1 MDVSNK
7 RPAQCLNCGDKLQ
20 GTYCALCGQRNGAA
34 RLNFRSLAASFIG
47 HLIELDAPIFRT
59 AGRLTVAP
67 GAVCRDYIRGRR
79 IRYTNP
85 LKYAF
90 LTTTLFVA
98 VVLLFEIHV
107 SDGLEALTGVK
118 SGHRYRAIVESM
130 INHIHLV
137 GLPFTTLLVMAL
149 FHRSAYNFAEHL
161 TFRLYTYGHVFVV
174 YAIVAPFGSFSHPH
188 VWLALHFFPVL
199 YQAWAA
205 VAFYGSSHVGAFL
218 KMLAVGV
225 CHFVVVGI
233 LGALAIAVSIF
244 LT

>member
-1 MDVSNK
+1 M
-7 RPAQCLNCGDKLQ
+7 
-20 GTYCALCGQRNGAA
+20 
-34 RLNFRSLAASFIG
+34 
-47 HLIELDAPIFRT
+47 
-59 AGRLTVAP
+59 
-67 GAVCRDYIRGRR
+67 
-79 IRYTNP
+79 
-85 LKYAF
+85 
-90 LTTTLFVA
+90 A

-174 YAIVAPFGSFSHPH
+174 YAIVAPFGAFSHPH
-188 VWLALHFFPVL
+188 VWLALHIFPVA

-205 VAFYGSSHVGAFL
+205 AKLYGSSHLGALLRMF
-218 KMLAVGV
+218 AVNV
-225 CHFVVVGI
+225 WHFVVVGI
-233 LGALAIAVSIF
+233 LASVAIAVSMF
-244 LT
+244 LR